1 MTDQQ
6 ETQDTNPPL
15 AYTPDHSMDSYVAAR
30 REWMERYGDYI
41 AAAKNW
47 RFMAFGCLAI
57 AGLFGAGMVY
67 EANRV
72 HVIPYVVQT
81 NHLGESVHLAQA
93 VNAGTYQQP
102 IIRHVLAHWLRL
114 VRERLPDVAAEKQT
128 YKAAYKYIDQR
139 EQPVLTAYFS
149 RHNPY
154 SNYVNKKGGRTV
166 TITSALP
173 LGALRPNGGTFQVQW
188 VETQYGKNGN
198 IRGETHWEGDIS
210 YAVTKP
216 SNNPQML
223 NGNPFGIYITSF
235 NWNQTLA

>member
-1 MTDQQ
+1 MADKQ
-6 ETQDTNPPL
+6 ETQDRYL
-15 AYTPDHSMDSYVAAR
+15 AAR

-41 AAAKNW
+41 ASAKNW
-47 RFMAFGCLAI
+47 RLMAFGSLAI

-67 EANRV
+67 EADRV
-72 HVIPYVVQT
+72 HVIPYVVET
-81 NHLGESVHLAQA
+81 NHLGETVRLAQA

-102 IIRHVLAHWLRL
+102 IVRHVLTHWLRL
-114 VRERLPDVAAEKQT
+114 VRERLPVVVAEKQE
-128 YKAAYKYIDQR
+128 YQNAYKYIDSTAK
-139 EQPVLTAYFS
+139 PALDAYFN

-173 LGALRPNGGTFQVQW
+173 LGKLRTNGGTFQVQW
-188 VETQYGKNGN
+188 QETQYGQNGN
-198 IRGETHWEGDIS
+198 IRGETHWEGTIS

-216 SNNPQML
+216 SNNAQML
-223 NGNPFGIYITSF
+223 NGNPFGIYITNF